1 MIPTPSTPPPAA
13 LGESPLVVPRGP
25 DVDLARTVEAGAD
38 HWPPVPVARLEL
50 RQAWLP
56 QPEAALRP
64 GHVGLAA
71 TAGALLVFAELT
83 DDCIHTLATADH
95 EPLWERGDVFEIFLQ
110 SFGADQYFELQIAPL
125 GHRLHLHY
133 PRSGAVRAHGIAPYI
148 QRDRAIE
155 FTVRVEPARA
165 RWRVAARI
173 PIASLLARH
182 PRSDGAEWRGAF
194 CRYDYDAA
202 GQFCLSSTAALTRP
216 DFHRSSEWSRLSIPG
231 GFPAGP
237 PF

>member
-165 RWRVAARI
+165 LAGRSAHPDRVAAGATSALGRRRV
-173 PIASLLARH
+173 ARGVL
-182 PRSDGAEWRGAF
+182 P
-194 CRYDYDAA
+194 
-202 GQFCLSSTAALTRP
+202 L
-216 DFHRSSEWSRLSIPG
+216 
-231 GFPAGP
+231 
-237 PF
+237 